1 MWNEILKK
9 KKIKER
15 FPKLKKEERRDI
27 VPMNENV
34 QQDERKNIRSQTIS
48 EKLQNTVESGN
59 LKSLDEFHCAFLG
72 NTKHKF

>member
-34 QQDERKNIRSQTIS
+34 
-48 EKLQNTVESGN
+48 
-59 LKSLDEFHCAFLG
+59 
-72 NTKHKF
+72 